1 MTHSSLLQL
10 DREER
15 MLLMR
20 FVCSFAWVDLKVT
33 AEERAL
39 AAHLISRLELDEDEM
54 IEVANWLKAPPPVDQ
69 VDPQDDRVQFLRAM
83 ESMVAVDGE
92 VTDEE
97 REAAIVFAQLIR

>member
-1 MTHSSLLQL
+1 MMHSSLLEL

-33 AEERAL
+33 VEERAL

-54 IEVANWLKAPPPVDQ
+54 IEVAIKSTEAAVGLEKTEA
-69 VDPQDDRVQFLRAM
+69 
-83 ESMVAVDGE
+83 MVA
-92 VTDEE
+92 
-97 REAAIVFAQLIR
+97 